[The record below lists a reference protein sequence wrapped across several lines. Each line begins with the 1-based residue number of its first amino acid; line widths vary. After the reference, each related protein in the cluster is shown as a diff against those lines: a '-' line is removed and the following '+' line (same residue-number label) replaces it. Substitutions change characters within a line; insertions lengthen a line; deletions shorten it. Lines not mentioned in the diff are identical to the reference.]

1 MANSSAS
8 SSGQLINPPPNDTG
22 SNASLGND
30 SISVSALL
38 SQLTP
43 LSVNAGASSPS
54 VQSHVVPE
62 SKRSPVNEGNRR
74 NLSFPAALPIIS
86 QLAEDKS
93 FISAVRK
100 VQVLRN
106 DCSFGF
112 LNRYL
117 VQIKEEQDILE
128 RNLWSERE
136 AICTKYEDKF
146 SRAHTKLVW
155 RLMFQIY
162 F

>member
-1 MANSSAS
+1 LKASAEWQELTAEMTNSSALS
-8 SSGQLINPPPNDTG
+8 NSGQSINPPPNDT
-22 SNASLGND
+22 ASLGDD

-43 LSVNAGASSPS
+43 LSVNAGASSPP

-62 SKRSPVNEGNRR
+62 NKRSLVDEVTRR

-100 VQVLRN
+100 VQ
-106 DCSFGF
+106 F
-112 LNRYL
+112 
-117 VQIKEEQDILE
+117 
-128 RNLWSERE
+128 
-136 AICTKYEDKF
+136 A
-146 SRAHTKLVW
+146 
-155 RLMFQIY
+155 
-162 F
+162 